1 MIAASALLVVIG
13 TSDLLHSRSL
23 TVPDNPQPGVLPP
36 VGWRRWVLAIV
47 AAAMVACVVF
57 ATPWWA
63 GLGFVLGSA
72 IWMFTYIPRHQTL
85 AFVVVALV
93 VIGLTIPAVLLHV
106 PTWRWTLTLPSSPF
120 LMVVQWVLGL
130 VAVTLVNI
138 TTANRVVRAVLRF
151 TNDHN
156 TPAHSSS
163 SPTRA
168 GRVIGVLERFLL
180 IVLVVAGQGIS
191 IAGLAAA
198 KSIIRFPEIS
208 ATAKGGHG
216 LSAETF
222 FVGTLTSW
230 LFALASAAVLA
241 LSIA

>member
-1 MIAASALLVVIG
+1 MIAPSALLVLIG

-23 TVPDNPQPGVLPP
+23 TVPDNRQPGVLPP

-47 AAAMVACVVF
+47 AAAMVVCVAF
-57 ATPWWA
+57 TAPWWA

-72 IWMFTYIPRHQTL
+72 IWMLTYIPRHQTL

-93 VIGLTIPAVLLHV
+93 VIGLSIPAVSLHI
-106 PTWRWTLTLPSSPF
+106 PTWGWTLTFPSSPF
-120 LMVVQWVLGL
+120 LAVVQWVLGL
-130 VAVTLVNI
+130 AAVALANI
-138 TTANRVVRAVLRF
+138 ATANRVVRAVLRF
-151 TNDHN
+151 TNGSN
-156 TPAHSSS
+156 APAHNSS

-180 IVLVVAGQGIS
+180 IVLVVAGQGVS

-230 LFALASAAVLA
+230 LFALASAAVLV
-241 LSIA
+241 LSFT